1 MKKYIRALEIPLYL
15 LVIALFCL
23 EQGNTAM
30 SIFLI
35 IISIGRLIVNVIT
48 DEFIYKRQFL
58 NNMKY
63 FTYAFTFIVITFLF
77 GSVLDKI
84 NTIEQLENQIKQN
97 NFQIDSLKL
106 EIDTL
111 QWENQ
116 IWDFNLS
123 NNTVH
128 LLSAIIHVE
137 SSNNDSAYNVYE
149 DAVGCLQIRKT
160 MVNDINRILRRQK
173 SDLRFSYDDRWLR
186 NKSIKMFDIY
196 CKHYG
201 LTTAEE
207 IARCWNGGPRGM
219 QNEMTANYWK
229 KVKNKLDS

>member
-1 MKKYIRALEIPLYL
+1 MR
-15 LVIALFCL
+15 
-23 EQGNTAM
+23 
-30 SIFLI
+30 
-35 IISIGRLIVNVIT
+35 
-48 DEFIYKRQFL
+48 
-58 NNMKY
+58 Y

-84 NTIEQLENQIKQN
+84 DTIEQLKNQIEQN

-137 SSNNDSAYNVYE
+137 SSNNDSAYNAYE

-160 MVNDINRILRRQK
+160 MVNDVNRILRRQK
-173 SDLRFSYDDRWLR
+173 SDLRFTYDDRWLR

-201 LTTAEE
+201 LTTSEE